1 MQSLRYP
8 LSAPHD
14 QGEELIPPSYRLIDM
29 RNAPLVIL
37 PFLLIICILFAGC
50 TSPVVQPQTVP
61 ATPAPVAG
69 FTSQPVQPVPPSQT
83 CSLVPG
89 PTQIVP
95 PDESVS
101 VTVNRNTITENPT
114 ITTTFNGGKGLGM
127 VERMNVTVIR
137 SDCVW
142 QPSQIRNN
150 PAMGTSVTFMG
161 TTKTDRVIVVMTMT
175 SGIQYTVID
184 KDYPFPVGM

>member
-1 MQSLRYP
+1 
-8 LSAPHD
+8 
-14 QGEELIPPSYRLIDM
+14 M
-29 RNAPLVIL
+29 RNASLVII
-37 PFLLIICILFAGC
+37 PFLLIICILCAGC
-50 TSPVVQPQTVP
+50 TSPAVQPQTRP
-61 ATPAPVAG
+61 ATPTPVAG
-69 FTSQPVQPVPPSQT
+69 VTPLPVQPVPSTQA

-95 PDESVS
+95 QDESVS

-114 ITTTFNGGKGLGM
+114 ITTTFNGGTGLGM

-137 SDCVW
+137 SDCVRE
-142 QPSQIRNN
+142 QQNRDN
-150 PAMGTSVTFMG
+150 PGMGTSITLMG

-184 KDYPFPVGM
+184 QDYPFPRGM

>member
-1 MQSLRYP
+1 M
-8 LSAPHD
+8 
-14 QGEELIPPSYRLIDM
+14 PS
-29 RNAPLVIL
+29 
-37 PFLLIICILFAGC
+37 
-50 TSPVVQPQTVP
+50 T
-61 ATPAPVAG
+61 
-69 FTSQPVQPVPPSQT
+69 QT

-137 SDCVW
+137 SDCVRE
-142 QPSQIRNN
+142 QQNRDN
-150 PAMGTSVTFMG
+150 PGMGTSITLMG

-175 SGIQYTVID
+175 SGIQYTIID
-184 KDYPFPVGM
+184 QDYPFPQGM